1 MIIFNMIFFIDTFL
15 EMLAAERAAAA
26 NTLSAYKRDLLD
38 FSHFLGTKNPMT
50 IGQDTLVDYLSHLRK
65 KLLTPSTL
73 ARRVSV
79 LRQFY
84 RFATAEGWRLDDPT
98 EIIELPKKEKLIPKT
113 LTEDDVTI
121 LIDGAANSP
130 EPEGIRLY
138 AMLETLY
145 STGLRVSELVSLP
158 MNALLAD
165 SESNTLQTMILI
177 KGKGGQER
185 IVPLNEPAIIALKN
199 YLQIRPYFLAKS
211 GDQGMKWLFPS
222 TSHQGYLTRHR
233 FGQLLKQL
241 AIDTG
246 IEPSKISPH
255 ILRHAFATHLLR
267 NGADLLVIQKLLGHA
282 DISTTQIYTH
292 VIPDHLT
299 NLVITHHPL
308 SQESLLSQT
317 ISLTKLKNLTQ
328 D

>member
-1 MIIFNMIFFIDTFL
+1 MISFIDTFL

-38 FSHFLGTKNPMT
+38 FSSFLGTKNPMI
-50 IGQDTLVDYLSHLRK
+50 IGQDILVDYLSHLRR

-73 ARRVSV
+73 ARRISV

-84 RFATAEGWRLDDPT
+84 RFATAEGWRSDDPT
-98 EIIELPKKEKLIPKT
+98 EIIELPKKGKLIPKT

-158 MNALLAD
+158 MTSLLAD

-185 IVPLNEPAIIALKN
+185 IVPLNEPAIIALKS
-199 YLQIRPYFLAKS
+199 YLQIRSYFLAKS
-211 GDQGMKWLFPS
+211 GTQGIKWLFPS
-222 TSHQGYLTRHR
+222 TSRQGYLTRHR

-246 IEPSKISPH
+246 IDPSKISPH

-282 DISTTQIYTH
+282 DISTTQIYTFYSE
-292 VIPDHLT
+292 I
-299 NLVITHHPL
+299 
-308 SQESLLSQT
+308 
-317 ISLTKLKNLTQ
+317 
-328 D
+328 